1 MADRVVDDLV
11 KAAEQSD
18 SPKARRAGEVL
29 KAWDRQTEAD
39 SRGALLFEIIAPKLV
54 FATPLDLLKPFD
66 TPKGLTQTP
75 AALSVLLE
83 KAADEAEKRYG
94 AIDAPW
100 GDWRRLKL
108 GNLDLPANGGPG
120 ALGAFRVFNYAPASA
135 AKRNAVMGDTFVCL
149 VEFGSPTRARAIT
162 SYGNSSQEGSPHQT
176 DQLPIVAKKEMRTVL
191 LKRKDVEAN
200 LESKDV
206 F

>member
-1 MADRVVDDLV
+1 
-11 KAAEQSD
+11 
-18 SPKARRAGEVL
+18 VL

-39 SRGALLFEIIAPKLV
+39 SRGTLLFEIIAPKLTFQV
-54 FATPLDLLKPFD
+54 PADLLKPFD
-66 TPKGLTQTP
+66 TPKGLRQTP
-75 AALSVLLE
+75 AELTALLE
-83 KAADEAEKRYG
+83 KSTDEAEKRYG

-149 VEFGSPTRARAIT
+149 VEFGSPIKARAIT
-162 SYGNSSQEGSPHQT
+162 SYGNSSQEGSPHST
-176 DQLPIVAKKEMRTVL
+176 DQLPLVAKKEMRTVL
-191 LKRKDVEAN
+191 LTRKDVEAN